1 MATVERRP
9 EHQTERTRVRRLPER
24 GRYDRATID
33 RILDEALICHLG
45 FVDGGQ
51 PFVIPTI
58 HARAGDQVYVHGS
71 TGSRALRTLADG
83 TPVCL
88 TATIVDS
95 LIFARSPFNHSMN
108 YRSVVVLGTAREV
121 VDPDEKLEAMRA
133 VVDHVAPG
141 RWDEIREPTAKEFA
155 ATAILSLPL
164 DEASAKVRTGPPHDD
179 EEDLDLAI
187 WAGEVPLR
195 LVSLAARPDP
205 LLRAG
210 IEPPPAVTGWERPSG
225 ADAEAARAEE
235 GQVAHGSPEGEPG
248 P

>member
-1 MATVERRP
+1 MDITERPPRAP
-9 EHQTERTRVRRLPER
+9 TERTRLRRLPDR

-33 RILDEALICHLG
+33 AILDEALICHVG
-45 FVDGGQ
+45 FVDDGQ

-58 HARAGDQVYVHGS
+58 HARSGDEVYVHGS
-71 TGSRALRTLADG
+71 TGSRALRVVADG
-83 TPVCL
+83 TPMCL
-88 TATIVDS
+88 TATILDG

-108 YRSVVVLGTAREV
+108 YRSVVVLSTAREV
-121 VDPDEKLEAMRA
+121 VEVEEKLFAMRA
-133 VVDHVAPG
+133 VVEHVAPG
-141 RWDEIREPTAKEFA
+141 RWDEIREPTPKEFA
-155 ATAILSLPL
+155 ATTIVSLPL

-195 LVSLAARPDP
+195 MVPLASVPDP

-210 IEPPPAVTGWERPSG
+210 IEPTPAVADWARPSG
-225 ADAEAARAEE
+225 AEAAADD
-235 GQVAHGSPEGEPG
+235 GDVHGEPG

>member
-1 MATVERRP
+1 VATVQRP
-9 EHQTERTRVRRLPER
+9 SRERT
-24 GRYDRATID
+24 RYDRATID
-33 RILDEALICHLG
+33 RILDEALICHVG
-45 FVDGGQ
+45 FVDDGQ

-71 TGSRALRTLADG
+71 TGSRALRTVADG
-83 TPVCL
+83 TPMCL
-88 TATIVDS
+88 TATILDG

-133 VVDHVAPG
+133 VVEHVAPG
-141 RWDEIREPTAKEFA
+141 RWGEIREPTAKEFA
-155 ATAILSLPL
+155 ATAIVSLPI

-195 LVSLAARPDP
+195 LVTSAARPDP
-205 LLRAG
+205 LLRPG
-210 IEPPPAVTGWERPSG
+210 FEPTPAVAGWERPSG
-225 ADAEAARAEE
+225 ADAEAALAGRD
-235 GQVAHGSPEGEPG
+235 GHGGHGEADTEPG

>member
-1 MATVERRP
+1 MATVERP
-9 EHQTERTRVRRLPER
+9 AQQGTDRTRVRRLPDR

-45 FVDGGQ
+45 FVDHGQ

-58 HARAGDQVYVHGS
+58 HARAGDHVYVHGS
-71 TGSRALRTLADG
+71 TGSRALRTVADG
-83 TPVCL
+83 APMCL

-108 YRSVVVLGTAREV
+108 YRSVIVLGTAREV
-121 VDPDEKLEAMRA
+121 VDPDEKMAAMRA

-141 RWDEIREPTAKEFA
+141 RWNEIREPTAKEFA
-155 ATAILSLPL
+155 ATAIISLPL

-179 EEDLDLAI
+179 EEDLELAI

-195 LVSLAARPDP
+195 LVTLPARPDP
-205 LLRAG
+205 LLREG
-210 IEPPPAVTGWERPSG
+210 FEPTPAVAGWDRPSG
-225 ADAEAARAEE
+225 ADAEAALAEHD
-235 GQVAHGSPEGEPG
+235 GHAPSDGEGEAG